1 MNFHT
6 RNVFKGRSVF
16 VTGHTGFKGAWLCLW
31 LQQLGARVTGY
42 ALEPPTDPSLFELAN
57 VESVLHDH
65 HIGDIRNEGKLTRA
79 MRQANPDLVLHM
91 AAQTVVREGYR
102 SPRETFDVNVMGTA
116 SVLEAVRR
124 LDNPVSVVCVT
135 TDKCYEN
142 HGRCEGYRE
151 TDAMG
156 EREPYGA
163 SKGAAELLIRSWTH
177 SFFPP
182 ERLDQHGVKLA
193 SARAGNVIGGG
204 DWTSDALIVDIFK
217 ALMNGEPVQ
226 VRNPRATRPWQHV
239 LQCLSGYLTLSA
251 RLLESDAPKFCS
263 GWNIGP
269 TPGSELP
276 VHDVV
281 EAFLCEWGSG
291 TWIDVADPNQPH
303 EAAMLYLTI
312 DKAMRE
318 LNWHPCWTTQQAL
331 CQTARWYREYV
342 NRPESARQ
350 LCLQQIAIYEKAMT
364 DHSGTTAPSAVVTPV
379 VSTPALSPLA

>member
-6 RNVFKGRSVF
+6 TNIFKGRSVF

-42 ALEPPTDPSLFELAN
+42 ALEPPTDPSLFDLAD
-57 VESVLHDH
+57 VEDTLDRHI
-65 HIGDIRNEGKLTRA
+65 IGDIRDESRLTQA

-102 SPRETFDVNVMGTA
+102 NPRETFDVNVMGTA

-124 LDNPVSVVCVT
+124 LDNPVAVVCVT

-142 HGRCEGYRE
+142 HGGTEGYRE

-163 SKGAAELLIRSWTH
+163 SKGAAELLIRSWTQ

-182 ERLDQHGVKLA
+182 ERQDQHGIRVA

-204 DWTSDALIVDIFK
+204 DWTKDALIVDIFRS
-217 ALMNGEPVQ
+217 LMNGEPVQ
-226 VRNPRATRPWQHV
+226 IRNPHATRPWQHV

-251 RLLESDAPKFCS
+251 RLLESDDPKFCS

-276 VHDVV
+276 VHNVV
-281 EAFLCEWGSG
+281 DTFLEEWGSG
-291 TWIDVADPNQPH
+291 TWIDVADPDQPH
-303 EAAMLYLTI
+303 EAATLYLTI

-318 LNWHPCWTTQQAL
+318 LKWRPCWTTQQTL
-331 CQTARWYREYV
+331 CRTARWFREYV
-342 NRPESARQ
+342 AAPDQARS
-350 LCLQQIAIYEKAMT
+350 LCLDQIAEYEQAM
-364 DHSGTTAPSAVVTPV
+364 APRSIAPASASQRPVPV
-379 VSTPALSPLA
+379 VIH

>member
-1 MNFHT
+1 M
-6 RNVFKGRSVF
+6 F

-31 LQQLGARVTGY
+31 LKQLGARVTGY
-42 ALEPPTDPSLFELAN
+42 ALEPPTSPSLFELAG
-57 VESVLHDH
+57 VEELLDGH
-65 HIGDIRNEGKLTRA
+65 HIGDIRDEARLTKA

-116 SVLEAVRR
+116 CVLEAVRR

-142 HGRCEGYRE
+142 HGRTEGYRE

-163 SKGAAELLIRSWTH
+163 SKGAAELLIRSYTH

-182 ERLDQHGVKLA
+182 ERLDQHGIKLA

-204 DWTSDALIVDIFK
+204 DWTKDALIVDIFK
-217 ALMNGEPVQ
+217 SLMDGEPVQ
-226 VRNPRATRPWQHV
+226 IRNPYATRPWQHV

-251 RLLESDAPKFCS
+251 ALLESDDPKYCS

-276 VHDVV
+276 VQDVV
-281 EAFLCEWGSG
+281 EEFLCEWGSG
-291 TWIDVADPNQPH
+291 TWIDVSSPDQPH

-318 LNWHPCWTTQQAL
+318 LHWHPCWTTKQAL
-331 CQTARWYREYV
+331 HQTARWYRDYLAS
-342 NRPESARQ
+342 PPDARA
-350 LCLQQIAIYEKAMT
+350 LCLDQIADYEQTMT
-364 DHSGTTAPSAVVTPV
+364 RHSASPAATQRQSATAGSPGGAIAHPAS
-379 VSTPALSPLA
+379 VSLS

>member
-1 MNFHT
+1 MSFHT
-6 RNVFKGRSVF
+6 NQTFQGRSVF

-31 LQQLGARVTGY
+31 LQRLGAKVTGY

-57 VESVLHDH
+57 VADTLHDH
-65 HIGDIRNEGKLTRA
+65 HIGDIRDEDQLTIA
-79 MRQANPDLVLHM
+79 MRQADPDLVLHL

-124 LDNPVSVVCVT
+124 LEKPVSVVCVT

-142 HGRCEGYRE
+142 HGRTEGYRE
-151 TDAMG
+151 TDPLG

-163 SKGAAELLIRSWTH
+163 SKGAAELLIRSYLH

-182 ERLDQHGVKLA
+182 DCLDQHGIKLA
-193 SARAGNVIGGG
+193 SVRAGNVIGGG
-204 DWTSDALIVDIFK
+204 DWTKDALIVDVVLS
-217 ALMNGEPVQ
+217 LMNSEPVQ
-226 VRNPRATRPWQHV
+226 IRNPAATRPWQHV

-251 RLLESDAPKFCS
+251 ALLKSNDPRFCS

-276 VHDVV
+276 VQDVV
-281 EAFLCEWGSG
+281 EEFLCEWGSG
-291 TWIDVADPNQPH
+291 TWVDASSPHQLH

-318 LNWHPCWTTQQAL
+318 LNWHPQWSTRQTL
-331 CQTARWYREYV
+331 HQTARWYREYLAD
-342 NRPESARQ
+342 PGCAQELCHTQIDEYESAMGDSAGCET
-350 LCLQQIAIYEKAMT
+350 LY
-364 DHSGTTAPSAVVTPV
+364 APDVGLSN
-379 VSTPALSPLA
+379 ALSVT